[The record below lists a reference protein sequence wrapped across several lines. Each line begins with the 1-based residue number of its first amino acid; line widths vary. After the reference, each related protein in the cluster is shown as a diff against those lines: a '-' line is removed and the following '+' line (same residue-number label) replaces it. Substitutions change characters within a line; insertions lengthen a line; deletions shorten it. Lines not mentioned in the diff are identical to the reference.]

1 MQIIHLHIIGSKYD
15 CTQFSSISLE
25 ECFDV
30 FSDFMGILSQN
41 YFWLDWIDNI

>member
-1 MQIIHLHIIGSKYD
+1 MQIIHLQIIGSKYD